1 MTADRVA
8 RERSGAD
15 SRRNEQRL
23 TLEAGLEGSFNVAD
37 KTATGAG
44 SYAVMAGAT

>member
-1 MTADRVA
+1 VPTV
-8 RERSGAD
+8 GAT
-15 SRRNEQRL
+15 SNGL
-23 TLEAGLEGSFNVAD
+23 TLEAELEGSFNVAD